1 MRKLKKVLLVDDD
14 PVNNY
19 VNEELLKELDIIEN
33 IHVETNGKD
42 ALAYL
47 LTNCEDSCEDSRKV
61 CPPLV
66 IFDHIMPVMDG
77 LDFIKALNAI
87 DFMNRKQVV
96 FILLGVDS
104 RLADIEEYKK
114 LGVHEFTQKP
124 LSKEVVLHAYHT
136 YFSTDMAL

>member
-61 CPPLV
+61 CPQLV

-77 LDFIKALNAI
+77 LEFIKALNAI
-87 DFMNRKQVV
+87 DFINKKEVV

-104 RLADIEEYKK
+104 RLTDIEEYKK

-124 LSKEVVLHAYHT
+124 LSREVVLNTYYT
-136 YFSTDMAL
+136 YFSSHMA